1 MESKEYTSDT
11 KVEETQEIQTVSV
24 RPEYTGD
31 KGEYVGHLVRDTV
44 VEKKNVPTFSFGHR
58 VRIASLYTPKYE
70 EMLDH
75 II

>member
-1 MESKEYTSDT
+1 
-11 KVEETQEIQTVSV
+11 V

-31 KGEYVGHLVRDTV
+31 KGEFVGQLARDTV
-44 VEKKNVPTFSFGHR
+44 VEKKNVATFSFGQR
-58 VRIASLYTPKYE
+58 VRIAALYTPKYE

>member
-1 MESKEYTSDT
+1 
-11 KVEETQEIQTVSV
+11 V

-44 VEKKNVPTFSFGHR
+44 VEKKNVPTFSFGQR
-58 VRIASLYTPKYE
+58 VRIAALYTPKYE

>member
-1 MESKEYTSDT
+1 MEKTENTT
-11 KVEETQEIQTVSV
+11 EQKVEETQEIQTQSV

-44 VEKKNVPTFSFGHR
+44 VEKKNVPTFSFGQR
-58 VRIASLYTPKYE
+58 VRIAALYTPKYE